1 MPFMQDS
8 SSFRFASRRTFLGLC
23 FQSAAATLIAQKI
36 PAPAQGF
43 ETPAA
48 DLAGNW
54 QFTPDPKLPNVLIL
68 GDSISIGYTRHV
80 RALLHDEANVFRPM
94 SSKRSPANCGDTPA
108 GLKGI
113 DRWLGDTK
121 WNVIHFNWGLWD
133 LCYRN
138 PESTMQGHRDKVHG
152 RLSVSI
158 PDYKAN
164 LEKLIAA
171 MQRTGAKLIWASTTA
186 VPPDEAGRFVGD
198 DAKYN
203 AAAAEVMRAHNIPT
217 DDLYAL
223 TKSFAPELFLEPG
236 NVHYTAA
243 GYKRIAEQVASSI
256 RSRLKS

>member
-1 MPFMQDS
+1 MQGS
-8 SSFRFASRRTFLGLC
+8 NIRSASRRTFLGLC
-23 FQSAAATLIAQKI
+23 FQSAAVALVAQKTK
-36 PAPAQGF
+36 PQSQGF
-43 ETPAA
+43 ETPAV
-48 DLAGNW
+48 DVAGNW
-54 QFTPDPKLPNVLIL
+54 QFVPNPKLPNVLIL
-68 GDSISIGYTRHV
+68 GDSISIGYTRDV
-80 RALLHDEANVFRPM
+80 RALMHDEANIFRPM
-94 SSKRSPANCGDTPA
+94 SSKLSPVNCGDTPA

-138 PESTMQGHRDKVHG
+138 PESATQGHRDKVHG
-152 RLSVSI
+152 TLTSSI
-158 PDYKAN
+158 ADYKAN

-186 VPPDEAGRFVGD
+186 VPPNEAGRFVGD

-223 TKSFAPELFLEPG
+223 TKTFPPDEFQEPG

-256 RSRLKS
+256 RKQLRS